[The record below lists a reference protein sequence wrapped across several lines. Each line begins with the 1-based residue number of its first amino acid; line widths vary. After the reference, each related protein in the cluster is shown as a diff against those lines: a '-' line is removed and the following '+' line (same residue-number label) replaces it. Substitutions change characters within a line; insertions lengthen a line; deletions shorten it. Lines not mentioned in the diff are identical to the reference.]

1 MIHMFEAKKVIRQMT
16 CSGLFAQSKSTC
28 GKQMV
33 SPGSLWPLK
42 RLTRKVISKEAVT
55 LGEIKK
61 ECYLN
66 TKKVW
71 LRQTQNIH

>member
-1 MIHMFEAKKVIRQMT
+1 
-16 CSGLFAQSKSTC
+16 
-28 GKQMV
+28 MV